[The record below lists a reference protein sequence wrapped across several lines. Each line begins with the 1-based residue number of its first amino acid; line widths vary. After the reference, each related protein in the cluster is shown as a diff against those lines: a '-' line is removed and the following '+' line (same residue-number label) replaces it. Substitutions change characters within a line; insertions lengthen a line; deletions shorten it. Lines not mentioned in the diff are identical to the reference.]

1 MRLCRAGWAV
11 SRSSAE
17 RLVFPAIALAS
28 LGVLQPGIDPVFL
41 TLLSSVH
48 DIPAPQHG
56 WIVTATQSGMAF
68 GSVATWRWGSHFPR
82 SAPMFAAFAAVLAAL
97 ATVQWGAL
105 PLLLALRCVY
115 GVAMGII
122 YTQGMSDAAQS
133 RPHGSYGAVFLL
145 QLLLATGIALALPL
159 IAESFGA
166 RTALATLILAPMSA
180 LAILLTTRKTQSALN
195 GHARSAGSLPHAR
208 TSARAWCA
216 AIATLLFICATM
228 MVWTFSGG
236 LAVAAGLS
244 EDVVGRAVA
253 AGSLA
258 GAITALLVMREQP
271 VAPPPIT
278 GLLSGLGLLSP
289 IMAAQGGA
297 LSFIASIILL
307 NIGSTAVIVRASG
320 MASAASK
327 DVLFR
332 RFVACA
338 HALGMILGPLAG
350 SVAMAIAGAA
360 GMMAAATL
368 AVSAACILL
377 TLAHVQW
384 SEIGTF
390 RRREESLDEYLT
402 SVQP

>member
-1 MRLCRAGWAV
+1 M
-11 SRSSAE
+11 SQSSAE

-41 TLLSSVH
+41 TLLSSAH
-48 DIPAPQHG
+48 DIPTPQHG

-82 SAPMFAAFAAVLAAL
+82 VAPMLAASAAALAAL
-97 ATVQWGAL
+97 ATAHWGAL
-105 PLLLALRCVY
+105 PILLALRCIY
-115 GVAMGII
+115 GMAMGVI
-122 YTQGMSDAAQS
+122 YTQGMSDAARS

-145 QLLLATGIALALPL
+145 QLLLATAIALALPL
-159 IAESFGA
+159 IADGFGA
-166 RTALATLILAPMSA
+166 RAALAMLIFAPISALLILLMSKQTQPPA
-180 LAILLTTRKTQSALN
+180 LCVTRN
-195 GHARSAGSLPHAR
+195 VDRLPHAA
-208 TSARAWCA
+208 TGARAWCA

-271 VAPPPIT
+271 VVPPPLT

-289 IMAAQGGA
+289 IVAAQGGT
-297 LSFIASIILL
+297 LPFIASIVLL
-307 NIGSTAVIVRASG
+307 NISSTAVIVRSSG
-320 MASAASK
+320 MASAASR
-327 DVLFR
+327 DGIFR

-350 SVAMAIAGAA
+350 SLAMLMAGAG
-360 GMMAAATL
+360 GMIGAAVL
-368 AVSAACILL
+368 AVLGACILL
-377 TLAHVQW
+377 VLAHAPW
-384 SEIGTF
+384 SEIGSF

-402 SVQP
+402 IVQP

>member
-1 MRLCRAGWAV
+1 ML
-11 SRSSAE
+11 RSPAE

-28 LGVLQPGIDPVFL
+28 LGILQPGIDPVFL
-41 TLLSSVH
+41 TLLSSAH
-48 DIPAPQHG
+48 DIPASQHG
-56 WIVTATQSGMAF
+56 WIVTATQSGMAL

-82 SAPMFAAFAAVLAAL
+82 TAPIFAALAAALAAL
-97 ATVQWGAL
+97 ATVHWGAL

-115 GVAMGII
+115 GMAMGVI
-122 YTQGMSDAAQS
+122 YTQGMSDAARN

-159 IAESFGA
+159 IADSFGA
-166 RTALATLILAPMSA
+166 RAALAMLILAPICA
-180 LAILLTTRKTQSALN
+180 VLILLTTKRAQPVPRCSAHS
-195 GHARSAGSLPHAR
+195 GDGLPHAG
-208 TSARAWCA
+208 TGARAWCA
-216 AIATLLFICATM
+216 AMATLLFICATM

-271 VAPPPIT
+271 VVPPPLT
-278 GLLSGLGLLSP
+278 GLLSGLGVLSP

-297 LSFIASIILL
+297 LPFIVSIILL
-307 NIGSTAVIVRASG
+307 NIGSTAVIVRSSG
-320 MASAASK
+320 MASAAGK
-327 DVLFR
+327 DGLFR

-338 HALGMILGPLAG
+338 HALGMILGPFAG
-350 SVAMAIAGAA
+350 SVAMVVAGAA
-360 GMMAAATL
+360 GMIAAAVL
-368 AVSAACILL
+368 AVLAASILL
-377 TLAHVQW
+377 TLAHMQW
-384 SEIGTF
+384 LEFEPF
-390 RRREESLDEYLT
+390 RRREESLDEFLT